1 MSSKAPQ
8 HGNEAIHQNSEWHH
22 EPGHDP
28 PRSDQSSRPGTSPN
42 NQGWYWITEEEHVKS
57 QPASTYKTD
66 EARFQDLHD
75 RITVLAHALDV
86 LYQDLSTLR
95 NEQQRQYDEIM
106 HWLSPTHDHAE
117 ASRRVLSEM
126 ERMVK
131 AIKNDVESKDYR
143 EHLNQLH
150 ETVKEGH
157 ATIATSSR
165 LLQFHVLF
173 TTNTNCTAAVIDGS
187 GRYRFFFFLLVAT
200 QIGLFISYV
209 IYRRRLD
216 SQPKKYL

>member
-1 MSSKAPQ
+1 M
-8 HGNEAIHQNSEWHH
+8 
-22 EPGHDP
+22 
-28 PRSDQSSRPGTSPN
+28 
-42 NQGWYWITEEEHVKS
+42 S
-57 QPASTYKTD
+57 QPASNYRTD

-75 RITVLAHALDV
+75 RITVLSRALDV

-95 NEQQRQYDEIM
+95 SEQQHQYDEIM

-131 AIKNDVESKDYR
+131 DIKNDVESKDYR

-150 ETVKEGH
+150 SIVKEGH
-157 ATIATSSR
+157 ATIASSSEYH
-165 LLQFHVLF
+165 LPVFIHAIADQI
-173 TTNTNCTAAVIDGS
+173 TTVIDGS
-187 GRYRFFFFLLVAT
+187 GRHGFFFLLIIAT
-200 QIGLFISYV
+200 QIGLFVSYV

-216 SQPKKYL
+216 SRPKKYL